1 MSEGGQKL
9 AISVA
14 KAKNL
19 TGGVHLVTLQDIGV
33 VLNGQFLTL
42 PCLYSSQCGIVCLQN
57 LAADYEY
64 VRENLKSKY
73 GYQMNSSERS
83 NFENE
88 LTQVVTPL
96 KKLIMAGMD

>member
-19 TGGVHLVTLQDIGV
+19 TGGVHLVTPQNIG
-33 VLNGQFLTL
+33 
-42 PCLYSSQCGIVCLQN
+42 GIVCLQN

-73 GYQMNSSERS
+73 GYQMSSSERS

-96 KKLIMAGMD
+96 KKLIMVGMD